1 MSNRAVIQRTV
12 RDESRL
18 TARGFPLGRVEM
30 LGDAMSSTVFRPS
43 RRDVVS
49 VLTEDRDLA
58 GRLEG
63 IRRERAE
70 SSSAARVLRRPAGIW
85 TAEADAAHGRDG
97 LGLLVIE
104 GTLVRRVGLA
114 GRQGA
119 ELLSAGDLLQ
129 PAEHD
134 GEEAVVP
141 FEATWRVLSPLRLAV
156 LDLAWMARMSPY
168 PEVFAELTRRV
179 MQRSRRL
186 AALLAIAQHH
196 RLEDRLQ
203 LLFWE
208 LADRYGRVGPDG
220 VRLDIPL
227 THDLISHLV
236 GAHRPSVSTAL
247 SRLEQAGDVERD
259 GRTWTLHG
267 PMPSPAIPELPSA
280 GGQSAVGHRSA
291 AVTREI

>member
-1 MSNRAVIQRTV
+1 V
-12 RDESRL
+12 
-18 TARGFPLGRVEM
+18 
-30 LGDAMSSTVFRPS
+30 SSTVFRSS
-43 RRDVVS
+43 RRDVLS
-49 VLTEDRDLA
+49 VLTEDGGLA
-58 GRLEG
+58 DCLDGA
-63 IRRERAE
+63 RRERAE
-70 SSSAARVLRRPAGIW
+70 SMSAARVLRRPAGMW
-85 TAEADAAHGRDG
+85 RAEDDAAQGRDG

-114 GRQGA
+114 GRLGA

-134 GEEAVVP
+134 GEGAVVP

-179 MQRSRRL
+179 MLRSRRL
-186 AALLAIAQHH
+186 ATLLAIAQHH

-220 VRLDIPL
+220 VRLEIPL

-247 SRLEQAGDVERD
+247 SRLEHAGDIERD

-267 PMPSPAIPELPSA
+267 PVPALA
-280 GGQSAVGHRSA
+280 GGRTGPPADNRRSA
-291 AVTREI
+291 SAPQR